1 MRRIILASESPRRRE
16 LMAKLDVPF
25 TVKGAQID
33 ETLNKELPLYE
44 AIEDI
49 AYRKAAA
56 LAKKY
61 PQEWIVSADTIVCLD
76 DQVMGKPQDEQQA
89 EMMLKRLSGRTHQ
102 VITAVCIY
110 DGKTAHLFHEVSKVT
125 FYALSEEEIK
135 AYIAT
140 KEPLDKAGAYGIQGK
155 GAFLVEKIEGDYY
168 NIVGLPIA
176 RLKRE
181 MEDCL
186 K

>member
-56 LAKKY
+56 VAK
-61 PQEWIVSADTIVCLD
+61 ISAGVDRFSRYD
-76 DQVMGKPQDEQQA
+76 
-89 EMMLKRLSGRTHQ
+89 RLSGRSS
-102 VITAVCIY
+102 
-110 DGKTAHLFHEVSKVT
+110 DGKTA
-125 FYALSEEEIK
+125 
-135 AYIAT
+135 
-140 KEPLDKAGAYGIQGK
+140 
-155 GAFLVEKIEGDYY
+155 
-168 NIVGLPIA
+168 
-176 RLKRE
+176 R
-181 MEDCL
+181 
-186 K
+186 

>member
-56 LAKKY
+56 VAKKY

-89 EMMLKRLSGRTHQ
+89 EMMLKRLSGRT
-102 VITAVCIY
+102 
-110 DGKTAHLFHEVSKVT
+110 HLFHEVSKVT

>member
-56 LAKKY
+56 VAKNIRRSGSF
-61 PQEWIVSADTIVCLD
+61 QQIRSFVWTI
-76 DQVMGKPQDEQQA
+76 K
-89 EMMLKRLSGRTHQ
+89 
-102 VITAVCIY
+102 
-110 DGKTAHLFHEVSKVT
+110 
-125 FYALSEEEIK
+125 
-135 AYIAT
+135 
-140 KEPLDKAGAYGIQGK
+140 
-155 GAFLVEKIEGDYY
+155 
-168 NIVGLPIA
+168 
-176 RLKRE
+176 
-181 MEDCL
+181 
-186 K
+186 